1 MAKRQL
7 TIIGAGPAGLTAAIF
22 GRRAGLDV
30 LVIEKGMAGG
40 QINVT
45 AEIENY
51 PGFSHAGGMELA
63 KNFRDHAKKFGPEFM
78 ECSVESVS
86 FSDGKKIAVTDKG
99 TVETDALIVA
109 SGSSFVKAGCKGE
122 DEFAGRGVSYCA
134 VCDGAFFADAPVAVI
149 GGGNSAVEEAD
160 YLTRFASKVYIIHR
174 RDEFRAQKSIVDRA
188 LANPKIEAVMGS
200 VVEEIA
206 GGDMVERVVA
216 RNSRSGE
223 KREIP
228 VEGVFVFVGAA
239 PNLEFLAGESGLKRS
254 GGGWII
260 TDEKMET
267 SAEGVFA
274 AGDVREKYL
283 RQVATAVGDG
293 ATAAMAA
300 YEYLSNEYYLRSALL
315 EPERA
320 AVFFMSGID
329 PAHLALD
336 REISAFAAA
345 SGKKVI
351 TVDGHTNLRLKKK
364 LGVTSLP
371 AMVELSRGEKI
382 REAKVKSS
390 GDAEQ
395 FLNQFKGE

>member
-30 LVIEKGMAGG
+30 LVLEKGMAGG
-40 QINVT
+40 QINIT

-51 PGFSHAGGMELA
+51 PGFKLVGGMELG
-63 KNFRDHAKKFGPEFM
+63 KILREHAEKFGPEFM

-86 FSDGKKIAVTDKG
+86 FGDGNKTVVTNKG
-99 TVETDALIVA
+99 TVETDALIIA
-109 SGSSFVKAGCKGE
+109 SGASFVKSGCKGE
-122 DEFAGRGVSYCA
+122 AEFTGRGVSYCA
-134 VCDGAFFADAPVAVI
+134 VCDGAFFTDAPVAVI

-160 YLTRFASKVYIIHR
+160 YLTRFASKVYVIHR

-188 LANPKIEAVMGS
+188 LANPKIEAVMSS

-206 GGDMVERVVA
+206 GPDMVERVIV
-216 RNSRSGE
+216 RNNKSGRT
-223 KREIP
+223 REIP

-239 PNLEFLAGESGLKRS
+239 PNLGFLTEESGLKRAKA
-254 GGGWII
+254 GWII

-267 SAEGVFA
+267 SIDGVFA

-283 RQVATAVGDG
+283 RQVATAAGDG

-300 YEYLSNEYYLRSALL
+300 YEYLSNEHYLQTALF
-315 EPERA
+315 EPERVA
-320 AVFFMSGID
+320 AFFMSSID

-336 REISAFAAA
+336 REISGLAAS

-351 TVDGHTNLRLKKK
+351 TIDGHTNLRLREK
-364 LGVTSLP
+364 LGIKSLP
-371 AMVELSRGEKI
+371 ALIELSRGKKVRAI
-382 REAKVKSS
+382 TVNSADDAKR
-390 GDAEQ
+390 
-395 FLNQFKGE
+395 FLG

>member
-40 QINVT
+40 QINIT
-45 AEIENY
+45 AEVENY
-51 PGFSHAGGMELA
+51 PGFKLAGGMELG
-63 KNFRDHAKKFGPEFM
+63 KFFREHAEKFGPEFM

-86 FSDGKKIAVTDKG
+86 FGDGDKTVVTNKG
-99 TVETDALIVA
+99 TIRTDALIIA
-109 SGSSFVKAGCKGE
+109 SGSSFVKSGCKGE
-122 DEFAGRGVSYCA
+122 AEFAGRGVSYCA

-160 YLTRFASKVYIIHR
+160 YLTQFASKVYVIHR

-188 LANPKIEAVMGS
+188 MANPKIETVMSS

-206 GGDMVERVVA
+206 GQDMVERVIV
-216 RNSRSGE
+216 RNNKSG
-223 KREIP
+223 KTREIP

-239 PNLEFLAGESGLKRS
+239 PNLEFLAGVSGLKLADN
-254 GGGWII
+254 GWII

-283 RQVATAVGDG
+283 RQVVTAAGDG

-300 YEYLSNEYYLRSALL
+300 YEYLSNEHYLQTALL
-315 EPERA
+315 EPEHA
-320 AVFFMSGID
+320 AVFFMSSID

-336 REISAFAAA
+336 REISALASA

-351 TVDGHTNLRLKKK
+351 TVDGHTNLRLREK

-371 AMVELSRGEKI
+371 AMLELSRGK
-382 REAKVKSS
+382 KVRAITVNSIDDVE
-390 GDAEQ
+390 G
-395 FLNQFKGE
+395 FL

>member
-1 MAKRQL
+1 MADRQL

-40 QINVT
+40 QINIT

-51 PGFSHAGGMELA
+51 PGFKHAGGMELG
-63 KNFRDHAKKFGPEFM
+63 KIFREHAEKFGPEFM
-78 ECSVESVS
+78 ECSVKSVS
-86 FSDGKKIAVTDKG
+86 FADGNKTVVTDKE
-99 TVETDALIVA
+99 TFETDALIIA
-109 SGSSFVKAGCKGE
+109 SGASFVKSGCKGE
-122 DEFAGRGVSYCA
+122 AEFAGRGVSYCA
-134 VCDGAFFADAPVAVI
+134 VCDGAFFADVPVAVI

-160 YLTRFASKVYIIHR
+160 YLTQFASKVYIIHR
-174 RDEFRAQKSIVDRA
+174 RTEFRAQKSIVDRA
-188 LANPKIEAVMGS
+188 LANPKIETVMSS
-200 VVEEIA
+200 VVVEIA
-206 GGDMVERVVA
+206 GQDMAERVIVRDN
-216 RNSRSGE
+216 RNGHI
-223 KREIP
+223 REIP
-228 VEGVFVFVGAA
+228 AEGVFVFVGAA
-239 PNLEFLAGESGLKRS
+239 PNLEFLAEESGLKRS
-254 GGGWII
+254 DKGWII

-300 YEYLSNEYYLRSALL
+300 YEYLSNERYLQAALV
-315 EPERA
+315 EPEHA
-320 AVFFMSGID
+320 TAFFMSSID

-336 REISAFAAA
+336 REISALAAS

-351 TVDGHTNLRLKKK
+351 TIDGHINLRLKKK

-371 AMVELSRGEKI
+371 AMLELSRGKKI
-382 REAKVKSS
+382 RAITVNSAA
-390 GDAEQ
+390 DAEE
-395 FLNQFKGE
+395 FFG